1 MLSFRFKKQTSK
13 NLADTTFKRNNDK
26 TCMDIYY
33 KSTDTHRCLPF
44 SSNHPNHYK
53 KNITFTLA
61 RRICTIVED
70 AEAKKRHLENL
81 KNELQKI
88 SIPKTIECG
97 IKKALSISL

>member
-1 MLSFRFKKQTSK
+1 M
-13 NLADTTFKRNNDK
+13 
-26 TCMDIYY
+26 
-33 KSTDTHRCLPF
+33 
-44 SSNHPNHYK
+44 
-53 KNITFTLA
+53 A